1 MSDTIP
7 RQGEVI
13 KLEAHSSALSGVSNR
28 LRLLLVVFSLLQSVP
43 FILYLWHC
51 CGWVAYDIITW
62 ELAITV
68 AGLMVFIAIGSHIHT
83 SSAGSTEA
91 LVALDLKEE
100 MLRGTMKEKDG
111 KEAGVTWEALVSDVA
126 SCETARRNYRKAL
139 GKARS
144 LRTESIRIL
153 VLSFFAALFIA
164 GGISAV
170 PALIDA
176 IKQAKGGGKGNGV
189 DVSTTIYAQDEGG
202 GDVPCPP
209 CAPVLSCPPVNVDL
223 AAVTQSLATIADKLD
238 ALKEDVPA
246 DTTGQ
251 GKVRYLEALL
261 AKATADLS
269 RQDALLAEWYL
280 RTTDPNI
287 FVRCRSRR
295 ELRKTITDMVGRQ
308 MDSMRQQG
316 GLPAP
321 TPRSPRTT
329 KRTKN

>member
-1 MSDTIP
+1 MSDTP
-7 RQGEVI
+7 PPLAEDLQ
-13 KLEAHSSALSGVSNR
+13 LEAHARALGRTSNS
-28 LRLLLVVFSLLQSVP
+28 LRLLLVLFSLLQSVP

-51 CGWVAYDIITW
+51 CGLEAYEIITW
-62 ELAITV
+62 ELAITI
-68 AGLMVFIAIGSHIHT
+68 AGLMVFIAIGGHIHT
-83 SSAGSTEA
+83 SSAGSTKA
-91 LVALDLKEE
+91 LALLDLKEE
-100 MLRGTMKEKDG
+100 MLRRTMKELDRG
-111 KEAGVTWEALVSDVA
+111 KAGVKWESLVGDVA
-126 SCETARRNYRKAL
+126 YCETARRNFRKAL

-176 IKQAKGGGKGNGV
+176 IKQGKGGDKGNGV
-189 DVSTTIYAQDEGG
+189 DVSTTIYAQDEGV

-223 AAVTQSLATIADKLD
+223 VAITQALITIAAELD
-238 ALKEDVPA
+238 SLNEPMPA

-308 MDSMRQQG
+308 MDSIREKES
-316 GLPAP
+316 LPIQ
-321 TPRSPRTT
+321 
-329 KRTKN
+329 KR